1 MSSHV
6 MRIPGDSILIS
17 ADAAR
22 AIALVMRRHEE
33 EVSRQGGKTLQPVV
47 DIRHDLERATNS
59 GIPGDVR
66 KKIEESDNGIS
77 EEISVEKAA
86 KMLGVSDRHVRNLI
100 NNQTLTGKKRRNK
113 WMITKREVEDYMND
127 R

>member
-1 MSSHV
+1 
-6 MRIPGDSILIS
+6 MRIPGDSILIT

-22 AIALVMRRHEE
+22 AIALVMKSHEE
-33 EVSRQGGKTLQPVV
+33 EVSRKGGKTLQEVV

-66 KKIEESDNGIS
+66 KKVEESDNGMS
-77 EEISVEKAA
+77 EEISVDKAA
-86 KMLGVSDRHVRNLI
+86 EMLGVSDRHVRNLI
-100 NNQTLTGKKRRNK
+100 NNRTLTGKKRRNK
-113 WMITKREVEDYMND
+113 WMITKQDVEVYMND